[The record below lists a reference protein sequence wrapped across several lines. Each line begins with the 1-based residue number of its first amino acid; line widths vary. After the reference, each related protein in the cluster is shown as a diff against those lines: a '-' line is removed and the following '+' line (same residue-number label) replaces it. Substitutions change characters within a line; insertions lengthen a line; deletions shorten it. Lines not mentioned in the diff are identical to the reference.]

1 MALDHDVPTA
11 LGVRPTVTIRQ
22 IPGKL
27 IRVPAR
33 SGTLMLVA
41 LLAWGI
47 GVALVHLPWHVL
59 AGLILIPASLLALL
73 VELKP
78 HGKTPLG
85 WAYVLL
91 RHWQRAPLLLLRR
104 LAAPAQP
111 RRRHKH

>member
-33 SGTLMLVA
+33 SGTL
-41 LLAWGI
+41 LLIAVLTWGI
-47 GVALVHLPWHVL
+47 GVALIHLPWHVL
-59 AGLILIPASLLALL
+59 AGVILTPAGLLALL

-78 HGKTPLG
+78 HGKSGLG
-85 WAYVLL
+85 WAYILIRHWRRSPVLL
-91 RHWQRAPLLLLRR
+91 LQRLAASAELRR
-104 LAAPAQP
+104 LRQ
-111 RRRHKH
+111 R